1 MDAKNYTCLW
11 SNENA
16 EEAVRFY
23 LSISKHSNVGTI
35 TRYGDAGARVSRRPY
50 DSVMTATVEIDGL
63 EFVALNGGP
72 IFTFNE
78 AVSFQVD

>member
-35 TRYGDAGARVSRRPY
+35 TR
-50 DSVMTATVEIDGL
+50 TVTLELGFPDGR
-63 EFVALNGGP
+63 
-72 IFTFNE
+72 TTR
-78 AVSFQVD
+78 